1 MNAIIET
8 ISKEEKRELYK
19 LSYEE
24 KGKIIEEVSPFLQ
37 YLINQVKDK
46 VEMIKIIT

>member
-1 MNAIIET
+1 MKNFENSLKNYNMNAIIET

-24 KGKIIEEVSPFLQ
+24 K
-37 YLINQVKDK
+37 
-46 VEMIKIIT
+46 